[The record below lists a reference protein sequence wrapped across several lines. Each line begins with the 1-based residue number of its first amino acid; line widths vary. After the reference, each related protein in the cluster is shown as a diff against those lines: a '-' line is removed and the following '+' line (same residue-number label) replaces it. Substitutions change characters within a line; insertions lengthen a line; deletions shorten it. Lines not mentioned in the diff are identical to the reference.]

1 MIRFFKRHA
10 AALVASFLVSLPA
23 GATNFGTDYTD
34 LWWNPS
40 ESGWGVNLI
49 QDFVQKQIHGKMAK
63 PFEQILGTPMRESRT
78 EVLLRYAEGY
88 LDPSFQ
94 AGEAI
99 VAVGIFPIFFCISL
113 ANFWTK

>member
-1 MIRFFKRHA
+1 MYYTNWTRKDEAWRKR
-10 AALVASFLVSLPA
+10 
-23 GATNFGTDYTD
+23 NFRH
-34 LWWNPS
+34 
-40 ESGWGVNLI
+40 WGVNLI

-99 VAVGIFPIFFCISL
+99 VAVGRMVARIV
-113 ANFWTK
+113 NE